1 MAQFLRKTLRA
12 GVLVVALAA
21 CSDAT
26 GPDSDNLVGS
36 YDLITV
42 DGASLPVIVDQI
54 GEDKA
59 EITMGTVTLDEDGTF
74 GDVTELRITEAGVVT
89 TEVVSTQG
97 TWTVSGSTVTFVPN
111 DGSGNYSM
119 TWDGQLRLTQL
130 FQGFTLV
137 YEQGQPLLDR
147 R

>member
-1 MAQFLRKTLRA
+1 MAHFLRNTLRA
-12 GVLVVALAA
+12 GVIAVALAG
-21 CSDAT
+21 CSGDST
-26 GPDSDNLVGS
+26 GPDTDDLVGS
-36 YDLITV
+36 YDLITI

-74 GDVTELRITEAGVVT
+74 GDATEIRITEGGVVT
-89 TEVVSTQG
+89 TEVQSTQG
-97 TWTVSGSTVTFVPN
+97 NWTVSGSTVTFAPN

-119 TWDGQLRLTQL
+119 TWNGQLRLTQL

-137 YEQGQPLLDR
+137 YEREP
-147 R
+147 

>member
-1 MAQFLRKTLRA
+1 MAHLLRNTLRA
-12 GVLVVALAA
+12 GAIAVALAA
-21 CSDAT
+21 CSDST
-26 GPDSDNLVGS
+26 GPDTDDLVGS
-36 YDLITV
+36 YDLITI

-74 GDVTELRITEAGVVT
+74 GDATELRITEGGVVT
-89 TEVVSTQG
+89 TEVQSTQG
-97 TWTVSGSTVTFVPN
+97 TWTVSGSIVSFVPN

-119 TWDGQLRLTQL
+119 TWNGQLRLTQV

-137 YEQGQPLLDR
+137 YEKEP
-147 R
+147 

>member
-1 MAQFLRKTLRA
+1 MAHLLRNTLRA
-12 GVLVVALAA
+12 GAIVVALAA
-21 CSDAT
+21 CSDST
-26 GPDSDNLVGS
+26 GPDTDDLVGS
-36 YDLITV
+36 YDLITI

-74 GDVTELRITEAGVVT
+74 GDATELRITEGGVVT
-89 TEVVSTQG
+89 TEVQSTQG
-97 TWTVSGSTVTFVPN
+97 TWTVSGSTVSFVPN

-119 TWDGQLRLTQL
+119 TWNGQLRLTQV

-137 YEQGQPLLDR
+137 YEKEP
-147 R
+147 

>member
-1 MAQFLRKTLRA
+1 MAHLLRNTLRA
-12 GVLVVALAA
+12 GAIAVALAA
-21 CSDAT
+21 CSDST
-26 GPDSDNLVGS
+26 GPDTDDLVGS
-36 YDLITV
+36 YDLITI

-74 GDVTELRITEAGVVT
+74 GDATELRITEGGVVT
-89 TEVVSTQG
+89 TEVQSTQG
-97 TWTVSGSTVTFVPN
+97 TWTVSGSTVSFVPN

-119 TWDGQLRLTQL
+119 TWNGQLRLTQV

-137 YEQGQPLLDR
+137 YEKEP
-147 R
+147 

>member
-1 MAQFLRKTLRA
+1 MVQFLRNTLRA
-12 GVLVVALAA
+12 GALAVALAA
-21 CSDAT
+21 CSDST
-26 GPDSDNLVGS
+26 GPGTDDLVGS
-36 YDLITV
+36 YDLITI

-59 EITMGTVTLDEDGTF
+59 EITMGTVTLDEDGIF
-74 GDVTELRITEAGVVT
+74 GDVTEIRITEGGVVT
-89 TEVVSTQG
+89 TEVQSTQG
-97 TWTVSGSTVTFVPN
+97 TWTVSGSTVTFLPN
-111 DGSGNYSM
+111 DGSANYTM

>member
-1 MAQFLRKTLRA
+1 MAQFLRDTLRA

-21 CSDAT
+21 CSDST
-26 GPDSDNLVGS
+26 GPDTDNLVGS

-59 EITMGTVTLDEDGTF
+59 EITMGTVTLSEDGTF
-74 GDVTELRITEAGVVT
+74 GDVTELRITEGGEVT

-97 TWTVSGSTVTFVPN
+97 TWTVSGSTVSFVPN
-111 DGSGNYSM
+111 DGSGSYSM

-137 YEQGQPLLDR
+137 YTKEP
-147 R
+147 

>member
-1 MAQFLRKTLRA
+1 MAHCLRNTLRA
-12 GVLVVALAA
+12 GVIAVALAA
-21 CSDAT
+21 CSGDST
-26 GPDSDNLVGS
+26 GPDSDDLVGS
-36 YDLITV
+36 YDLITI

-74 GDVTELRITEAGVVT
+74 GDATELRITEGGVVS
-89 TEVVSTQG
+89 TEVQSTQG

-111 DGSGNYSM
+111 DGTGTYSM
-119 TWDGQLRLTQL
+119 TWNGQLRLTQI

-137 YEQGQPLLDR
+137 YEREP
-147 R
+147 

>member
-1 MAQFLRKTLRA
+1 MAHFLRNTLRA
-12 GVLVVALAA
+12 GVIAVALAA
-21 CSDAT
+21 CSGDST
-26 GPDSDNLVGS
+26 GPDSDDLVGS
-36 YDLITV
+36 YDLITI

-74 GDVTELRITEAGVVT
+74 GDATELRITEGGVVS
-89 TEVVSTQG
+89 TEVQSTQG

-111 DGSGNYSM
+111 DGTGTYSM
-119 TWDGQLRLTQL
+119 TWNGQLRLTQI

-137 YEQGQPLLDR
+137 YEREP
-147 R
+147 

>member
-1 MAQFLRKTLRA
+1 MAHFLRNTLRA
-12 GVLVVALAA
+12 GVIAVALAA
-21 CSDAT
+21 CGDST
-26 GPDSDNLVGS
+26 GPDSDDLVGS
-36 YDLITV
+36 YDLITI
-42 DGASLPVIVDQI
+42 DGASLPVIVEQI

-74 GDVTELRITEAGVVT
+74 GDVTELRITEGGVVT

-111 DGSGNYSM
+111 DGSGNYTM

-137 YEQGQPLLDR
+137 YDKEP
-147 R
+147 

>member
-1 MAQFLRKTLRA
+1 MAQFLRNTLRA
-12 GVLVVALAA
+12 GVLAVALAG
-21 CSDAT
+21 CSDST
-26 GPDSDNLVGS
+26 GPDTDDLVGS
-36 YDLITV
+36 YDLITI

-74 GDVTELRITEAGVVT
+74 GDVTELRITEGGVVT

-111 DGSGNYSM
+111 DGSGNYTM

-137 YEQGQPLLDR
+137 YDKEP
-147 R
+147 

>member
-1 MAQFLRKTLRA
+1 MAHFLRDTLRA
-12 GVLVVALAA
+12 GVIAVALAA
-21 CSDAT
+21 CSGDST
-26 GPDSDNLVGS
+26 GPDSDDLVGS
-36 YDLITV
+36 YDLITI

-74 GDVTELRITEAGVVT
+74 GDATELRITEGGVVS
-89 TEVVSTQG
+89 TEVQSTQG

-111 DGSGNYSM
+111 DGTGTYSM
-119 TWDGQLRLTQL
+119 TWNGQLRLTQI

-137 YEQGQPLLDR
+137 YEREP
-147 R
+147 

>member
-1 MAQFLRKTLRA
+1 MAHFLRSTLRA
-12 GVLVVALAA
+12 GVIAVALAA
-21 CSDAT
+21 CSGDST
-26 GPDSDNLVGS
+26 GPDTDDLVGT
-36 YDLITV
+36 YDLLTI

-74 GDVTELRITEAGVVT
+74 GDATELRITEGGVVT
-89 TEVVSTQG
+89 TEVQSTQG

-119 TWDGQLRLTQL
+119 TWNGQLRLTQI

-137 YEQGQPLLDR
+137 YEREP
-147 R
+147 

>member
-1 MAQFLRKTLRA
+1 MAQFLRMALRA
-12 GVLVVALAA
+12 GVLMVALAA
-21 CSDAT
+21 CSDST
-26 GPDSDNLVGS
+26 GPNSDNLVGS

-137 YEQGQPLLDR
+137 YDKEP
-147 R
+147 

>member
-1 MAQFLRKTLRA
+1 MAQFLRNTLRA
-12 GVLVVALAA
+12 GVFAVALAG
-21 CSDAT
+21 CSDST
-26 GPDSDNLVGS
+26 GPDTDDLVGS

-42 DGASLPVIVDQI
+42 DGAGLPVIVDQI

-119 TWDGQLRLTQL
+119 TWNGQLRLTQL

-137 YEQGQPLLDR
+137 YEKGPPLLVR

>member
-1 MAQFLRKTLRA
+1 MAHLLRNTLRA
-12 GVLVVALAA
+12 GAIVVALAA
-21 CSDAT
+21 CSDST
-26 GPDSDNLVGS
+26 GPDTDDLVGS
-36 YDLITV
+36 YDLITI

-74 GDVTELRITEAGVVT
+74 GDATELRITEGGVVT
-89 TEVVSTQG
+89 TEVQSTQG
-97 TWTVSGSTVTFVPN
+97 TWTVSGSIVSFVPN

-119 TWDGQLRLTQL
+119 TWNGQLRLTQV

-137 YEQGQPLLDR
+137 YEKEP
-147 R
+147 

>member
-1 MAQFLRKTLRA
+1 MAQFLRMALRA
-12 GVLVVALAA
+12 GVLMVALAA
-21 CSDAT
+21 CSDST

-137 YEQGQPLLDR
+137 YDKEP
-147 R
+147 